1 MTTEQ
6 QILKAASELFLEKGF
21 AATSTTDIA
30 HRAGCNQ
37 ALVHYY
43 YRTKENLF
51 RQIFVRNVENILNVL
66 DQPAPEGLDIDG
78 MITYYINLYFDQ
90 LCTAPRTPFLIFNE
104 LIVNQQRREFVRETF
119 MKNVRRQLMYYTLD
133 QALQQAIRDG
143 KIAPIETLDLLLNVA
158 SLTVT
163 SFLIAPI
170 YADLLQRDETAQ
182 REFIEQR
189 RQETIKTILARIS
202 VKK

>member
-1 MTTEQ
+1 MSTEQ
-6 QILKAASELFLEKGF
+6 QILQSATELFFERGY

-30 HRAGCNQ
+30 KRAGCNQ

-51 RQIFVRNVENILNVL
+51 RQIFVTKIEEILTIL
-66 DQPAPEGLDIDG
+66 DQPAPENLDING
-78 MITYYINLYFDQ
+78 LVAHYVNLYFDFICKQ
-90 LCTAPRTPFLIFNE
+90 PRAPFFLVNE
-104 LIVNQQRREFVRETF
+104 LIINAERREFVRETF
-119 MKNVRRQLMYYTLD
+119 MKNIRRQLMYYSFD
-133 QALQQAIRDG
+133 QIIKQAVKQG

-158 SLTVT
+158 SLTIS

-189 RQETIKTILARIS
+189 RQETIKTILARLKI
-202 VKK
+202 